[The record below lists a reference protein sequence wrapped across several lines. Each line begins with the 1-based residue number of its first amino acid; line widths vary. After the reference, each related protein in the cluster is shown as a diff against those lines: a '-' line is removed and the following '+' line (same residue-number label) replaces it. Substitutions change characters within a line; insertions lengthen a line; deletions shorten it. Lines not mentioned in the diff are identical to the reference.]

1 MPECVGFRK
10 CRNRLRARN
19 SCERSVRRA
28 RAGLSLVPAG
38 VEAFHLRFRCREN
51 GKGGAENRLAQAN
64 EVDLR
69 K

>member
-1 MPECVGFRK
+1 
-10 CRNRLRARN
+10 
-19 SCERSVRRA
+19 
-28 RAGLSLVPAG
+28 VPAG